1 MTTLLEGILTHV
13 GLILGFL
20 LAGLLVMHLIRQKQ
34 SPSGTIA
41 WLLILVLL
49 PYVGVPLYLMLG
61 GRKLNRKAKRKSNL
75 GLGETQARPLDE
87 ATLFDRLLRS
97 YGIPGATSGN
107 RVTLCHT
114 GQEAYARLV
123 ELIEGAERSLHIA
136 MFVFRLDEV
145 GKDIFQRLVRRA
157 ADGVQVRLL
166 LDSVGSMYT
175 TRRRL
180 RALTRAG
187 GRIAYFMP
195 VLHIPFRGRTNLRNH
210 RKIVVADGQRAMAGG
225 ANIGNEY
232 IGATPNEARW
242 HDLSFILE
250 GPAVRNYAEVFCLD
264 WEFTTGEKLTIPPV
278 VQTVTDNDSG
288 AMVQV
293 VPSGPDIPG
302 DVLYDTILSIVFE
315 AKKRLWIVTPYF
327 VPDEAL
333 AKALRLAAHR
343 GVDVRIF
350 LPAKSNHRLV
360 DLARGPYLRGIQDA
374 GGKILLFPNG
384 MIHAKVTIMDDD
396 LAIIGSANMDIRS
409 LFLNFETAMFIY
421 STPEIRATE
430 AWVNNLM
437 ANLQPGIDKVGN
449 VRDFCESI
457 VRMMAPLL

>member
-1 MTTLLEGILTHV
+1 MTTLVGILAHV

-20 LAGLLVMHLIRQKQ
+20 LAVLMLAHIIRQKR

-41 WLLILVLL
+41 WLLIIVLL

-61 GRKLNRKAKRKSNL
+61 GRKLRRKAERKRSL
-75 GLGETQARPLDE
+75 GLEETHALPLEE
-87 ATLFDRLLRS
+87 ATVTDRLLRS

-107 RVTLCHT
+107 RVTLCRT
-114 GQEAYARLV
+114 GEDAYARLV
-123 ELIEGAERSLHIA
+123 ELIEGASETIHIA
-136 MFVFRLDEV
+136 MFIFHLDKV
-145 GKDIFQRLVRRA
+145 GKDILQRLVRRA

-180 RALTRAG
+180 RSLTRAG
-187 GRIAYFMP
+187 GHVAFFMP

-210 RKIVVADGQRAMAGG
+210 RKIVVADGQLAMAGG
-225 ANIGNEY
+225 ANIASEY
-232 IGATPNEARW
+232 IGPVPKEGRW

-250 GPAVRNYAEVFCLD
+250 GPAVRNYAELFNQD
-264 WEFTTGEKLTIPPV
+264 WEFATGQKLTPPPV
-278 VQTVTDNDSG
+278 IQPITDNGDG

-293 VPSGPDIPG
+293 VPSGPDVSG
-302 DVLYDTILSIVFE
+302 DVLYDTILSVVFE

-333 AKALRLAAHR
+333 TKALRLAAHR
-343 GVDVRIF
+343 GVDVRIL
-350 LPAKSNHRLV
+350 LPAKSNHRLI
-360 DLARGPYLRGIQDA
+360 DLARGTYLREIQTA
-374 GGKILLFPNG
+374 GGKVLLFTEG
-384 MIHAKVTIMDDD
+384 MIHAKIMLMDDE
-396 LAIIGSANMDIRS
+396 LAVIGSANMDIRS
-409 LFLNFETAMFIY
+409 LFLNFEAAMFIY
-421 STPEIRATE
+421 TPPEIRATE

-437 ANLQPGIDKVGN
+437 AGLQPGIRKIGTI
-449 VRDFCESI
+449 RDFCESI